1 MKDEIF
7 IHKAKHLD
15 DLSASTT
22 KYSNK
27 KTQLTA
33 KLQELCQIVNKLYE
47 QFNDV
52 KLKFIDARENGLKPL
67 DELTE
72 EYFQYQKKVRKAVI
86 QRELCAQ
93 EFRTIIKES
102 VENYID
108 NISMPLTTK
117 NRDLMESVSEIP
129 PFLEEPMLA
138 EPESIIG
145 CTMYNKEF
153 IFLVKYKDM
162 NYKMVIQNMKKHLRH
177 VLLWLFDKDNL
188 IKNREAAREIQEVY
202 GNGAITEQGF
212 WVKGIVDL
220 PRRWAKVIEYEGDY
234 FPDD

>member
-1 MKDEIF
+1 MLPLSENGFKFRKNVYISFLALNKMKDEIF

-33 KLQELCQIVNKLYE
+33 KLQELCQIVKKLYE

-72 EYFQYQKKVRKAVI
+72 EYFQYQKKLHKAVI

-93 EFRTIIKES
+93 ELRTIIKES

-108 NISMPLTTK
+108 
-117 NRDLMESVSEIP
+117 VSFKCI
-129 PFLEEPMLA
+129 FVV
-138 EPESIIG
+138 IIW
-145 CTMYNKEF
+145 
-153 IFLVKYKDM
+153 D
-162 NYKMVIQNMKKHLRH
+162 R
-177 VLLWLFDKDNL
+177 
-188 IKNREAAREIQEVY
+188 
-202 GNGAITEQGF
+202 
-212 WVKGIVDL
+212 IVGLD
-220 PRRWAKVIEYEGDY
+220 
-234 FPDD
+234 